1 MASGKSGLLGS
12 MAILTPRPKMTK
24 REKAQLLAALYSLA
38 HLIAGFII
46 MSALVLILPFLFA
59 IR

>member
-1 MASGKSGLLGS
+1 
-12 MAILTPRPKMTK
+12 MTK
-24 REKAQLLAALYSLA
+24 REKAQIRAALYSLI

-46 MSALVLILPFLFA
+46 MASLVLLLPFLFA